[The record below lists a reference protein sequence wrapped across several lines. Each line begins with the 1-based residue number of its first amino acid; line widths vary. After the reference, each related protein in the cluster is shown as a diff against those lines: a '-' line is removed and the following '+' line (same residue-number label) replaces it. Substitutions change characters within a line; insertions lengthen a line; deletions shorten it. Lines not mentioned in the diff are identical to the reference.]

1 MNPTEKPPRWEQRLA
16 SFGRALNL
24 LREFVEND
32 DDLSALEPIVKEG
45 VIQRFEY
52 TFELAWKT
60 LKDKMEYDGI
70 VFDLVSPRAV
80 LKAAYQGKYIDQIE
94 LWFRM
99 VNDRNLMS
107 HTYNAHVF
115 DKVLASVQSDYCALL
130 GDLYASFIES
140 SLQS

>member
-1 MNPTEKPPRWEQRLA
+1 MNEKPLRWELRLA

-32 DDLSALEPIVKEG
+32 DDLSVLEPIVKEG

-70 VFDLVSPRAV
+70 VFDLISPRVV
-80 LKAAYQGKYIDQIE
+80 LKSAYKGKYIDKVEIWLQ
-94 LWFRM
+94 M

-107 HTYNAHVF
+107 HTYDVRVF
-115 DKVLASVQSDYCALL
+115 DKVLASVQSDYCPLL
-130 GDLYASFIES
+130 SDLYASLMEAG
-140 SLQS
+140 LQS